1 MKRMRFIDLGYVS
14 LPMLHAIEEAI
25 AIKGVP
31 TFMLWIAS
39 PPTVSLGYFQSVEE
53 EVDVEMC
60 KELGIEI
67 SRRPSGGGATYFDE
81 RELYYS
87 IVAKHESGILPKE
100 PIACFRKAGEG
111 LINALKFFE
120 LEGTLTGVNDI
131 QVLGKKI
138 SGNAQTTMHDAK
150 IQHGTF
156 LVDFDMETM
165 LKVLKISKEKI
176 SDKGIKFVE
185 ERIITLKK
193 ALKREVSIEEAKKA
207 LIMGFKEALNVKFYN
222 SELSTDERK
231 IANEIVKKYMSKEWI
246 FKR

>member
-1 MKRMRFIDLGYVS
+1 MRRMRFIDLGYVS

-25 AIKGVP
+25 AMKGVP

-67 SRRPSGGGATYFDE
+67 SRRPSGGGAAYFDE

-120 LEGTLTGVNDI
+120 LEGALTGVNDI
-131 QVLGKKI
+131 QALGKKI

-165 LKVLKISKEKI
+165 LKVLKIPKEKI

-193 ALKREVSIEEAKKA
+193 ALKSIEEAKKA

-222 SELSTDERK
+222 SELSTDERE

>member
-1 MKRMRFIDLGYVS
+1 MRRMRFIDLGYVS

-25 AIKGVP
+25 AMKGVP

-67 SRRPSGGGATYFDE
+67 SRRPSGGGAAYFDE

-165 LKVLKISKEKI
+165 LKVLKIPKEKI

>member
-1 MKRMRFIDLGYVS
+1 MRRMRFIDLGYVS

-25 AIKGVP
+25 AMKGVP

-67 SRRPSGGGATYFDE
+67 SRRPSGGGAAYFDE

-120 LEGTLTGVNDI
+120 LEGALTGVNDI
-131 QVLGKKI
+131 QVFGKKI

-165 LKVLKISKEKI
+165 LKVLKIPKEKI